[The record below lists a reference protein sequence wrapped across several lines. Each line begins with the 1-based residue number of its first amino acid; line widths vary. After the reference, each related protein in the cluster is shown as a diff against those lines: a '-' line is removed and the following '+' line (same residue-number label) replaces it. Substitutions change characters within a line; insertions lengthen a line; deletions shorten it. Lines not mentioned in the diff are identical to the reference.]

1 MKDAQGREIKY
12 LRVSV
17 TDRCNL
23 RCKYCMPNGIE
34 CVEHKDILSFEEIR
48 QIAVCGA
55 RLGITKI
62 RLTGGEPLARKGCPE
77 LIRMLKEIPGIEKIA
92 MTTNGTLVRA
102 ILPELVEAGLDE
114 INISLDT
121 LDASVYRQLTRR
133 DEIEAVRRGLRT
145 AIQKGRMQIKI
156 NCVPVL
162 GIEEQKLLEVAELAK
177 NHNVHVRFIE
187 MMPIGMGTQFAF
199 VKEDALKHALE
210 EAFGTFTP
218 CGDVAGNGPCHYF
231 AVPGFQ
237 GRIGFISA
245 VSHKFCSECNRIRLT
260 SEGFLKTCL
269 QYDNGVELKTIL
281 RGGGTDEDLRRAIG
295 QALAEKP
302 KGHSF
307 EKKTEFT
314 DREHRGMSQIG
325 G

>member
-121 LDASVYRQLTRR
+121 LDPESLLPSPVRIFCRRSCWPLTRL
-133 DEIEAVRRGLRT
+133 LR
-145 AIQKGRMQIKI
+145 
-156 NCVPVL
+156 
-162 GIEEQKLLEVAELAK
+162 
-177 NHNVHVRFIE
+177 
-187 MMPIGMGTQFAF
+187 
-199 VKEDALKHALE
+199 
-210 EAFGTFTP
+210 
-218 CGDVAGNGPCHYF
+218 
-231 AVPGFQ
+231 
-237 GRIGFISA
+237 
-245 VSHKFCSECNRIRLT
+245 
-260 SEGFLKTCL
+260 
-269 QYDNGVELKTIL
+269 
-281 RGGGTDEDLRRAIG
+281 
-295 QALAEKP
+295 QA
-302 KGHSF
+302 
-307 EKKTEFT
+307 
-314 DREHRGMSQIG
+314 
-325 G
+325 